1 MKTNRVLGKLR
12 NRRIFSRWKKKDK
25 TLEKH
30 LIEMEVTALPYT
42 LQNNSQNNWSL
53 RSGHQHVKKVRIST
67 KKHKIKENTK
77 QKSEPKNTITG
88 PKNTIESFNRRPD

>member
-1 MKTNRVLGKLR
+1 MKE
-12 NRRIFSRWKKKDK
+12 KDK

-30 LIEMEVTALPYT
+30 LIEMEVTDLPYT

-53 RSGHQHVKKVRIST
+53 RSGHQHVTKVRIST